1 MQYLHFAIILR
12 PRGLV
17 RPRKSSCRL
26 SALHLSGLATELVL
40 LQLFKYPL
48 FFFFSTNPDPPV
60 RARHLVSP
68 RGTLLRHARL
78 SLLLRGPTQ
87 LGNPTEQV
95 PKGAGP
101 SGRKQGQ
108 LKCYVRRLI
117 IGSLGNENG
126 KKTNRLAQLC
136 MCNTIFFTFLSGPH
150 CTTTS
155 KNFLISRFME
165 DENTWQR
172 FFLSICKLRYS
183 PLEFNWKIANI

>member
-26 SALHLSGLATELVL
+26 SALRLSGLATELVL
-40 LQLFKYPL
+40 LRLFKYPL
-48 FFFFSTNPDPPV
+48 FFFSTNPDPPV
-60 RARHLVSP
+60 RARLLVSP

-108 LKCYVRRLI
+108 LKCYVHRLNDNRKLEQRR
-117 IGSLGNENG
+117 
-126 KKTNRLAQLC
+126 RQRQLERQ
-136 MCNTIFFTFLSGPH
+136 
-150 CTTTS
+150 
-155 KNFLISRFME
+155 KN
-165 DENTWQR
+165 Q
-172 FFLSICKLRYS
+172 
-183 PLEFNWKIANI
+183 

>member
-26 SALHLSGLATELVL
+26 SALRLSGLATELVL
-40 LQLFKYPL
+40 LRLFKYPL
-48 FFFFSTNPDPPV
+48 FFFSTNPDPPV
-60 RARHLVSP
+60 RARLLVSP

-101 SGRKQGQ
+101 SGRKRGQ
-108 LKCYVRRLI
+108 LKCYVYRLI
-117 IGSLGNENG
+117 IGSLSNDDGKGN
-126 KKTNRLAQLC
+126 
-136 MCNTIFFTFLSGPH
+136 
-150 CTTTS
+150 
-155 KNFLISRFME
+155 
-165 DENTWQR
+165 
-172 FFLSICKLRYS
+172 
-183 PLEFNWKIANI
+183 